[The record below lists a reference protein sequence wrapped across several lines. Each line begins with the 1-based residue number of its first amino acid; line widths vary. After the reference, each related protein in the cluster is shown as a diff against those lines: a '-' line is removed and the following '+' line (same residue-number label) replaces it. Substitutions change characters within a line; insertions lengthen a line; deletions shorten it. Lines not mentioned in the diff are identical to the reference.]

1 MSETAAG
8 RVGVVV
14 LLVLLAAVVV
24 VPSLPGDPGAVRLAG
39 VGVLW
44 WFVACAAPLVATLT
58 TCAFLRVPT
67 SRSNTRTATLRA
79 VATWA
84 SPVVLTAVAA
94 RVFAGSPEA
103 PVLVLSVT
111 VAPLLALLTPS
122 ADPAPS
128 PNRVAGLAA
137 AAAVGLVLCANLGA
151 VADVARL
158 AGVPRHAALTLS
170 AATAFLG
177 VAWRAARR
185 PVGDAAVLAGAAG
198 VVLPLVVI
206 GAVAVAVPPWTAW
219 SRTASRPALTFGERS
234 AWVTD
239 GRRLERSTTLVF
251 TEPHRVTALNP
262 GVYRVVEEV
271 VEGDAPRSVTR
282 EWRLAAGEALTLR
295 PGDRLILEAGTRV
308 RFEGSKRV
316 PGSAASGV
324 AWADPPERRS
334 LGMAAHALGAVLTLV
349 GGALALLPRPRA
361 LPWRRAVAGPLLLPA
376 LTLAAVSWGAYGV
389 YAAPELE
396 LGASPVTGLVELPAL
411 VLPAPVGRA
420 LVATSILALLALFV
434 ATALALREVIAR
446 QAGPANADVVWGGLV
461 MAAAVAGLWP
471 MDPWRTWLAG
481 CGLAAATVAA
491 PRLAGGDSRAG
502 LAGSLTGGAAFVG
515 VAAVGG
521 QLPAWAGAVAA
532 YPVLLAAP
540 LAWMAVRA
548 AGRRGAAVRAA
559 AAGEASL

>member
-1 MSETAAG
+1 MTRSILSLNPIHSALARTHRGHARPSHAPHGPTRSRGPRYKDPCSGYRFRGRRATGYNRTMSETAAG

-24 VPSLPGDPGAVRLAG
+24 VPSLSGDPGAVRLAG

-128 PNRVAGLAA
+128 PNRAAGLAA

-206 GAVAVAVPPWTAW
+206 GAVAVAVPPWTAG

-234 AWVTD
+234 AWGTD
-239 GRRLERSTTLVF
+239 GRRLERATTLGF

-262 GVYRVVEEV
+262 GGYPVVGEV
-271 VEGDAPRSVTR
+271 VEGDA
-282 EWRLAAGEALTLR
+282 A
-295 PGDRLILEAGTRV
+295 
-308 RFEGSKRV
+308 
-316 PGSAASGV
+316 
-324 AWADPPERRS
+324 
-334 LGMAAHALGAVLTLV
+334 
-349 GGALALLPRPRA
+349 
-361 LPWRRAVAGPLLLPA
+361 
-376 LTLAAVSWGAYGV
+376 
-389 YAAPELE
+389 
-396 LGASPVTGLVELPAL
+396 
-411 VLPAPVGRA
+411 
-420 LVATSILALLALFV
+420 
-434 ATALALREVIAR
+434 
-446 QAGPANADVVWGGLV
+446 
-461 MAAAVAGLWP
+461 
-471 MDPWRTWLAG
+471 
-481 CGLAAATVAA
+481 
-491 PRLAGGDSRAG
+491 
-502 LAGSLTGGAAFVG
+502 
-515 VAAVGG
+515 
-521 QLPAWAGAVAA
+521 
-532 YPVLLAAP
+532 
-540 LAWMAVRA
+540 
-548 AGRRGAAVRAA
+548 
-559 AAGEASL
+559 